1 MTIINFQIE
10 QLEFDS
16 ESANVKAQTAND
28 HIDQAK
34 KQLETIKTLVKD
46 LTDRNLEDLVGQL
59 STDRRTLEIADDLT
73 VTIFYLI
80 IYDLTWS

>member
-73 VTIFYLI
+73 VTIFNLI

>member
-80 IYDLTWS
+80 IYDLT